1 MIDLGIMKTAAQGR
15 PRIKEKDR
23 FRHLYV
29 LGKTQ
34 SGKSTFFL
42 NLIKQEIDHAIIVLD
57 PAGSFA
63 NSVAS
68 LAPKDRLVYVD
79 KDNPLVLNPLRRKA
93 SRSEI
98 ANHLIEVVNNCV
110 TGTTPSIEITVLMGE
125 IIRNAI
131 RVLKDNELEVDY
143 LCDFLNY
150 EHIRDKYHSD
160 KYWEH
165 FDAKERPGWY
175 KYREKRDSALRVA
188 SRLSAFILDDN
199 LKKFTIGDDQFSVK
213 DIVDN
218 KRIVCFDFRGLDNDL
233 MLYLGNLVT
242 TAVKFYYMHDAKY
255 DSPPLFLYADEYHL
269 FMSPAFNNMLAE
281 CAKFNISVN
290 LSHHIFKQ
298 VNEKT
303 LNMALGNCFTKVIFS
318 CGYEEAARMAN
329 EFQLKEKDFLNLLP
343 YHAQIRI
350 GNKNHLVRTYPPP
363 AISEYQPEKQTPL
376 SKFSFLRNSY
386 IPYGKM

>member
-1 MIDLGIMKTAAQGR
+1 MIDLGIMKIAEQGR
-15 PRIKEKDR
+15 ARISEKDR

-34 SGKSTFFL
+34 TGKSTFFL
-42 NLIKQEIDHAIIVLD
+42 NLIKQELDHAIIVLD

-63 NSVAS
+63 NAVAS
-68 LAPKDRLVYVD
+68 LAPPGRLIYVD

-131 RVLKDNELEVDY
+131 RVLRDNELEIDY

-150 EHIRDKYHSD
+150 EHIRDSYRND

-165 FDAKERPGWY
+165 FDAKENRVWY
-175 KYREKRDSALRVA
+175 KYREKRESALRVA

-199 LKKFTIGDDQFSVK
+199 LRKFTIGDDQFNVK
-213 DIVDN
+213 SIIEN
-218 KRIVCFDFRGLDNDL
+218 KQVVCFDFKGLDNDL
-233 MLYLGNLVT
+233 MLYLGNLIT
-242 TAVKFYYMHDAKY
+242 TAVKFYYMQEATTKSD
-255 DSPPLFLYADEYHL
+255 PLFFYVDEFQNFL
-269 FMSPAFNNMLAE
+269 SPAFNNMLAE
-281 CAKFNISVN
+281 CAKYKISVN
-290 LSHHIFKQ
+290 LAHHILKQ
-298 VNEKT
+298 VSDKT
-303 LNMALGNCFTKVIFS
+303 LNMALGNCFTKVVFS
-318 CGYEEAARMAN
+318 CGYDEAQRMAN
-329 EFQLKEKDFLNLLP
+329 EFQLKEKDFLDLFP

-350 GNKNHLVRTYPPP
+350 GNKNHLVRTYAPPEITEFKP
-363 AISEYQPEKQTPL
+363 DKQPPL
-376 SKFSFLRNSY
+376 TKINFLRDSW
-386 IPYGKM
+386 IPYGKI